1 MAPLPGNFENLI
13 ASYHRKNLIGY
24 VLISGN
30 SKSKFFTKN
39 NEVNV
44 SPLDRRNSAW
54 LSFHPFFPSS
64 IACLNIKKGL
74 CKLTQIYKAILS
86 LTTILN
92 LQILHNI
99 SPTLQSS
106 VHGKL
111 LNRLPN

>member
-1 MAPLPGNFENLI
+1 MAPLPGNFENLN
-13 ASYHRKNLIGY
+13 AFYHRKNFIGY

-30 SKSKFFTKN
+30 SKSKFLLK
-39 NEVNV
+39 
-44 SPLDRRNSAW
+44 DRRNSAW

-92 LQILHNI
+92 LLILHNI

-111 LNRLPN
+111 LNRLAN

>member
-1 MAPLPGNFENLI
+1 MYSFLEIVKVN
-13 ASYHRKNLIGY
+13 
-24 VLISGN
+24 
-30 SKSKFFTKN
+30 FTKS

-106 VHGKL
+106 IHGKL
-111 LNRLPN
+111 LNRLAN